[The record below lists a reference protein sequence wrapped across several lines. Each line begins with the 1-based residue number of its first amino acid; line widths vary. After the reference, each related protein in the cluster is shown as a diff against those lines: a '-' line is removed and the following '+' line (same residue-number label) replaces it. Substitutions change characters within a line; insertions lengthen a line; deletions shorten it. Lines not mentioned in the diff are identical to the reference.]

1 MLVTGNGKYIIEMA
15 GRKDES
21 SLAQTDFLKMFKN
34 LRSLQLYT

>member
-1 MLVTGNGKYIIEMA
+1 MLVTGNGKHTIEMA

-21 SLAQTDFLKMFKN
+21 SLAQTDFLKIVKN